1 MFSFIVRK
9 ISYSIVVL
17 LGVVIVVF
25 VLFMALPGDPARL
38 TMGQRT
44 DLTTLQNVNHELGLD
59 RPKSVQLTLYLNDI
73 SPISF
78 LKDDSANQKK
88 YSYFKLLPLS
98 SNYYLVLKSPYLRT
112 SYQTS
117 RPVAEMLLQAL
128 PNTIVLAVA
137 AMFFALVAG
146 IVMGVVSAVHHHHT
160 LDHSL
165 MLTSVLGISVPSFFA
180 AILFQWIF
188 AFVLSDMTGLKM
200 TGSLYEP
207 DLYGNDR
214 LMLFNLI
221 LPAITLGI
229 RPVAIITQLT
239 RSSMLDVMSQ
249 DYVRTAKAKGL
260 SSRVVLYHHTL
271 RNALNPVLTAASGW
285 FAEMLAGSF
294 FIEMIFGWNGIG
306 KLTVD
311 ALNKNDFPVVMGAV
325 LFSAMIFVV
334 INLLTDILYGL
345 IDPRVSK
352 N

>member
-1 MFSFIVRK
+1 MFGFIVRK
-9 ISYSIVVL
+9 FSYSLLVL
-17 LGVVIVVF
+17 IGVVIIVF
-25 VLFMALPGDPARL
+25 ILFMALPGDPARL

-78 LKDDSANQKK
+78 LKDDSANRKK
-88 YSYFKLLPLS
+88 YSYLKLFPIS
-98 SNYYLVLKSPYLRT
+98 SNHYIALKKPYLRT

-117 RPVAEMLLQAL
+117 RPVADMLMQAL
-128 PNTIVLAVA
+128 PNTIVLAIA
-137 AMFFALVAG
+137 AMFFALITG
-146 IVMGVVSAVHHHHT
+146 IIIGAVSAVHHHSA

-180 AILFQWIF
+180 AIIFQWIF
-188 AFVLSDMTGLKM
+188 AFVLAGITGLKM

-214 LMLFNLI
+214 LMLVNLI

-249 DYVRTAKAKGL
+249 DYVRTARAKGL
-260 SSRVVLYHHTL
+260 SNNVVLFHHAL

-325 LFSAMIFVV
+325 LFSALIFVV
-334 INLLTDILYGL
+334 INLLTDILYGV

-352 N
+352 S